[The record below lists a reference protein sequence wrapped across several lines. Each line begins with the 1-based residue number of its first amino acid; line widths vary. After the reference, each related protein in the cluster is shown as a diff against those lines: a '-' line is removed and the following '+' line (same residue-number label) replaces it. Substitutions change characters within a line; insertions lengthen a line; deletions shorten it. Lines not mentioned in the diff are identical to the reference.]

1 MDASNK
7 ELEPRRL
14 NLAAASTQQPEPRD
28 PLGLPGL
35 DDKLGG
41 GVLRGSSLLLLGPAG
56 SGKTFFALQFLL
68 EAMHRGE
75 RGLYL
80 YIGNASPLL
89 VRGLPFQDQLS
100 AQERQ
105 FRFQAV
111 SQPLDEDIREP
122 LERFLG
128 NLQGM
133 LRTRVAIEVGKAA
146 EQMTEKELAFVAQ
159 LQRRLQDAGATT
171 LVTNRHVPASWDQ
184 LGRATLLAPS
194 ADGMLLLSYLNPG
207 KDLARGLT
215 VLSLLGVAH
224 EAQVHELELDADGLR
239 LKASA
244 PSVHAGKAG
253 AMLLASPN
261 FRSADEKKDY
271 LAVARRLLKR
281 RFPSTDGPQV
291 QGRQLL
297 FYDILTEL
305 NAPSTDHG
313 LMLVY
318 DAIIPFLARQG
329 LIQPLDKAF
338 PDADRRFLP
347 VSLRRGMVDGQLF
360 AVPLHSS
367 ARLLFYRKDLLEKHG
382 FKPPRTWAELVETA
396 QQVVERE
403 RKPRLRGLALQ
414 FPSYSQ
420 FSHLLDHLWAQGQDL
435 YQHPSHWDFNSGA
448 VISAMKQLHH
458 SVTDERMAGPAALQ
472 SGYWEP
478 VTEFMEGRA
487 VFLHHYTDVLKL
499 AHERGPEMARMVGWM
514 PLPGGQDG
522 GHCLLGG
529 PSYVIPTRTRHPKAA
544 FDALSYVFEPD
555 VLGQLDLVA
564 GWPFPGL
571 RELYRDAKVMARHP
585 YYDQAEAILARG
597 RFLEELPYIKGN
609 YLNWENAASQVLD
622 PLFKRPADATR
633 YAEAA
638 EALKTR
644 LSVFLPKPEYSDL
657 VAKAVESIH
666 RQLGHPLSVQTLA
679 KELGVSRSHL
689 IRQFKRGTRMTPL
702 RYLNQA
708 RVDKAKE
715 LLQYTTFNVS
725 EVSQQVGFKSI
736 FHFSKV
742 FRQISGR
749 NPSEFKQF
757 RYQPK

>member
-1 MDASNK
+1 MTASNK
-7 ELEPRRL
+7 ELEPQRL
-14 NLAAASTQQPEPRD
+14 NLGGAGLGAPEARE
-28 PLGLPGL
+28 PLGIPGL
-35 DDKLGG
+35 DDRLGG

-68 EAMHRGE
+68 DAMHRGE

-80 YIGNASPLL
+80 YIGTASPLL
-89 VRGLPFQDQLS
+89 VRGLPFQDELS

-111 SQPLDEDIREP
+111 SQPLDEEIREP
-122 LERFLG
+122 LERFLSS
-128 NLQGM
+128 LQGM
-133 LRTRVAIEVGKAA
+133 QRTRVAMEVGKAA
-146 EQMTEKELAFVAQ
+146 EQMTEKELAFVAR

-171 LVTNRHVPASWDQ
+171 LVTNRHVPPSWDQ

-194 ADGMLLLSYLNPG
+194 ADGVLLLQYLNPG
-207 KDLARGLT
+207 KDLSRGLT

-224 EAQVHELELDADGLR
+224 EAQVHEMEIDASGLR
-239 LKASA
+239 LKAAESA
-244 PSVHAGKAG
+244 PSGSKAG
-253 AMLLASPN
+253 VMQLPAPN

-271 LAVARRLLKR
+271 LAAMRRLLKR
-281 RFPSTDGPQV
+281 RPGEQPV
-291 QGRQLL
+291 IQGKQML

-313 LMLVY
+313 LLLVY

-338 PDADRRFLP
+338 PDAERRFLP
-347 VSLRRGMVDGQLF
+347 VSLRRGLVDGRLF
-360 AVPLHSS
+360 AVPLHAS
-367 ARLLFYRKDLLEKHG
+367 ARLLFYRRDLLDKHG
-382 FKPPRTWAELVETA
+382 FKPPRTWADLEHCA
-396 QQVVERE
+396 RE
-403 RKPRLRGLALQ
+403 IVAKEKRKSLKGLALQ
-414 FPSYSQ
+414 FPSYAQ
-420 FSHLLDHLWAQGQDL
+420 FSHLLDHLWSQGQDL
-435 YQHPSHWDFNSGA
+435 YQHPSHWDFNEGA
-448 VISAMKQLHH
+448 VVQSLKQLHNL
-458 SVTDERMAGPAALQ
+458 VWDERMAGPSALQ
-472 SGYWEP
+472 AGYWDP
-478 VTEFMEGRA
+478 VNEFLDGKS
-487 VFLHHYTDVLKL
+487 VFLLHYTDVLKL
-499 AHERGPEMARMVGWM
+499 AHERGGDALRNLGWM
-514 PLPGGQDG
+514 QLPGGQDG

-529 PSYVIPTRTRHPKAA
+529 PSYVVPARTRHPQAA
-544 FDALSYVFEPD
+544 LDLLQWLYEPEIQA
-555 VLGQLDLVA
+555 QLDQVA
-564 GWPFPGL
+564 GWPFPAL
-571 RELYRDAKVMARHP
+571 RELYQDPKVMARHP
-585 YYDQAEAILARG
+585 YYAQAESVLSRG
-597 RFLEELPYIKGN
+597 RFLEDLPYIKGN
-609 YLNWENAASQVLD
+609 YLNWESAASQVLD
-622 PLFKRPADATR
+622 PLFRKSPDQAQ

-638 EALKTR
+638 QTLKNR

-666 RQLGHPLSVQTLA
+666 RNLSRPLSVQALA

-725 EVSQQVGFKSI
+725 EVSVQVGFKSI

-757 RYQPK
+757 RYQPKG